1 MIRLEHVT
9 VLFPGVT
16 ALHPT
21 SLHFRE
27 GEFTV
32 LLGASGAGKSTLL
45 RCLNLLNRPA
55 SGVVVA
61 NDLGALDDQRILHEH
76 RKRTA
81 FIFQQH
87 QLIGHNT
94 ALANVLVGRLGYHPA
109 WRTLFP
115 LPRAERQVALESL
128 ERVGLLNKA
137 LERVNCLSG
146 GQQQRVGIAR
156 ALAQQPRLLLADEPV
171 ASLDPA
177 TADKVL
183 SLLRQICDE
192 DRITTVIS
200 LHQVDLALTYADRI
214 VGMSHGRVVFDGSPA
229 ELSEPALAAIY
240 HGPGSDRSM
249 PAEYVTSPS
258 LPYNYATAE
267 D

>member
-1 MIRLEHVT
+1 MIRLDHVS
-9 VLFPGVT
+9 VAYPGLQ

-21 SLHFRE
+21 SLTFRQ

-45 RCLNLLNRPA
+45 RCLNFLNRPTRG
-55 SGVVVA
+55 SVVA
-61 NDLGALDDQRILHEH
+61 DDLGDLGARRALHEH

-115 LPRAERQVALESL
+115 LPRAERHIALESL
-128 ERVGLLNKA
+128 ARVDLLHKA
-137 LERVNCLSG
+137 LERVDRLSG

-156 ALAQQPRLLLADEPV
+156 ALAQNPRLLLADEPV

-183 SLLRQICDE
+183 ALLRRICDE
-192 DRITTVIS
+192 DRITAVVS
-200 LHQVDLALTYADRI
+200 LHQLDLARAYADRV
-214 VGMSHGRVVFDGSPA
+214 VGLAQGRVVFDGPPG
-229 ELSEPALAAIY
+229 ELTEAALTAIY
-240 HGPGSDRSM
+240 RT
-249 PAEYVTSPS
+249 PANTATAQARDSS
-258 LPYNYATAE
+258 LPLCLTYATAE